1 MSSPLHASSRGCSLK
16 PHQSRCYQPPMS
28 QPCAQ
33 SPTTIT
39 DRHVDLCLALIEN
52 PDQPQTVF
60 VKRFHVHPNT
70 VRQTRRE
77 LEEAGEFPVLTHWHG
92 RTGQRRAQLA
102 EAVD

>member
-1 MSSPLHASSRGCSLK
+1 
-16 PHQSRCYQPPMS
+16 MS